1 MCSSTWERPMS
12 SYYFTCFYIP
22 PNTDH
27 SQTWGSLYNEHH
39 LPSWVFL
46 IHLFNTFQILKI
58 AVLSPLSTWRNVEK
72 PPALQWQLLGAAG
85 MLSGRWGSLPSGSP
99 KLSDGT
105 GGSLRTDNL
114 AHLAR
119 SKSDWN
125 LGKALASEL
134 CVNSSEHPRVLT
146 CFCCFSMCGVGLQKG
161 L

>member
-1 MCSSTWERPMS
+1 MS
-12 SYYFTCFYIP
+12 SYYFVSTYHWIQTIHKLGALYIMSTTCHAGF
-22 PNTDH
+22 
-27 SQTWGSLYNEHH
+27 
-39 LPSWVFL
+39 FF

-99 KLSDGT
+99 RLSDGA

-114 AHLAR
+114 AHLAWN
-119 SKSDWN
+119 KSDWN

-134 CVNSSEHPRVLT
+134 CVNLQWTPQGADL
-146 CFCCFSMCGVGLQKG
+146 FCCFPMCDVGLQKG
-161 L
+161 PYLYTNP